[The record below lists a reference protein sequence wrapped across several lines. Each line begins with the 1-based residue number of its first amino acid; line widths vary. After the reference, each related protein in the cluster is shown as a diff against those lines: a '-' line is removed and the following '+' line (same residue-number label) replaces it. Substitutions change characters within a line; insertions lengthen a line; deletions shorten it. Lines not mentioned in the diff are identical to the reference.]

1 VAELL
6 VRTEDKPKTG
16 NPYIDRHRSG
26 RGCVI
31 AIQPDG
37 WKWSKAELANPQ
49 WRVVQLP
56 GIPVEKLTQL
66 TAPDLGYLDPEA
78 EKQSKVLRRYTT
90 AFDMAELDALLVH
103 PTKKEDL
110 KTEAKALPLIQA
122 VAKALPVL
130 VDPAVIGDP
139 PIKGGKVFG

>member
-16 NPYIDRHRSG
+16 DPYTDRHRSG

-37 WKWSKAELANPQ
+37 WQWSKAEQSAPF
-49 WRVVQLP
+49 WRIVKLP

-78 EKQSKVLRRYTT
+78 EKMNKVLRRYTR
-90 AFDMAELDALLVH
+90 AFDLAELDALLLH

-110 KTEAKALPLIQA
+110 KTEAKALPLIQV

-139 PIKGGKVFG
+139 PKIGKVIG

>member
-6 VRTEDKPKTG
+6 VWVAEYPKTG
-16 NPYIDRHRSG
+16 DPYVDRSRPSA
-26 RGCVI
+26 GCVI
-31 AIQPDG
+31 TIQPDG
-37 WKWSKAELANPQ
+37 WKWSKAELTNPD
-49 WRVVQLP
+49 WRVVKLP

-78 EKQSKVLRRYTT
+78 EKINKVLRRYTK
-90 AFDMAELDALLVH
+90 AFDLPELDALLVH

-110 KTEAKALPLIQA
+110 KTEAKALPLIQE

-130 VDPAVIGDP
+130 VDPAVIGEP
-139 PIKGGKVFG
+139 PKIGKVIG